1 MDLGLQDKVV
11 LICGASGDVGVAT
24 AELLAEEGAA
34 LALTG
39 RSPAPLD
46 QLVGKLRDRGVR
58 ATGVVADLADS
69 GQVAR
74 LVEEVESD
82 FGPIHGLVNTVG
94 PNIDRPQLYE
104 DDEVWRFHFEN
115 VLMPAV
121 RLGREVL
128 PRMKARGAGSVV
140 NLVATSARYYYTRLA
155 SYAAMKGAVAHV
167 SKAFAKDVA
176 NSGVRVNTVHPGW
189 IYKESTRRAVH
200 EQAVAEGVS
209 DQDVVEQWL
218 AVKADGQFYTSRF
231 GEPEEYARAIAFLLS
246 DASSYVNGSWFAVD
260 GGHAAG

>member
-11 LICGASGDVGVAT
+11 LICGASGDVGTAT

-34 LALTG
+34 LALTS
-39 RSPAPLD
+39 RSPAALD
-46 QLVGKLRDRGVR
+46 QLVGKLREGGVR
-58 ATGVVADLADS
+58 ATGVVADLGDS

-128 PRMKARGAGSVV
+128 PRMKSRGAGSVV

-155 SYAAMKGAVAHV
+155 SYASMKAAVAHV

-189 IYKESTRRAVH
+189 IYKESTRQAVH
-200 EQAVAEGVS
+200 EQALAEGVS
-209 DQDVVEQWL
+209 DEDVVGQWL
-218 AVKADGQFYTSRF
+218 DVKADGQFYTRRF